1 MTILTIS
8 VAFGL
13 GEPLEPLELV
23 LGVFSEILGVL
34 GVLGSGGSRGFT
46 RSSSGFSGRPQ
57 GVPGVC
63 LGRPRKFCGFISFI
77 LGIQAKKHTKC

>member
-1 MTILTIS
+1 MHAAWLWESIISRSVQDS

-34 GVLGSGGSRGFT
+34 GVLGSRGSRGFT
-46 RSSSGFSGRPQ
+46 RSSRGFSGRPQ

-63 LGRPRKFCGFISFI
+63 PENCGVLSLLF
-77 LGIQAKKHTKC
+77 